1 MIEALGGF
9 WRKWWLVCLGIA
21 ALTASAEGHAMKQV
35 RAEIRAADGAWNASV
50 WLEAWALY
58 PEDGPKVPQ
67 GTPGDPKMSGNAWV
81 AGLDA
86 DDHRVMR
93 ETAEE
98 FLRSIFILT
107 LAGENLEASYSFP
120 DYSVERPVL
129 KETDEGAAVV
139 RIDLTGK
146 FPPGV
151 SGPLELVWND
161 DEDEPLALEVITP
174 RPGKKPKISVMRLAP
189 RDEAAELMV
198 IEASGVVEETKD
210 STLAGWIAAGFE
222 HILPK
227 GLDHILFIL
236 GLFLLQPKWRA
247 LLWQSS
253 AFTIAHS
260 ITLALA
266 ILGIVTA
273 PSSVVEPLIALS
285 IAYVGI
291 ENLWVK
297 ELKPWRVALVFGLGL
312 LHGMGFA
319 SVMQELDLP
328 EGEILQPLVGFNIG
342 VELGQIAVLAMAF
355 ALTFWWMKKPPF
367 EKFRKVASG
376 LIAVT
381 GLYWTV
387 ERIWF

>member
-1 MIEALGGF
+1 MIDRLGGMV
-9 WRKWWLVCLGIA
+9 RKWLLAGLWLAAVIGI
-21 ALTASAEGHAMKQV
+21 AEGHAMKQV

-58 PEDGPKVPQ
+58 PEEGPKVPQ

-129 KETDEGAAVV
+129 KETEEGAAVV

-151 SGPLELVWND
+151 SGPLKLVWND

-189 RDEAAELMV
+189 RDEPTELMT

-266 ILGIVTA
+266 ILGIVTV

-285 IAYVGI
+285 IAYVGL

-328 EGEILQPLVGFNIG
+328 EGGILQPLVGFNVG
-342 VELGQIAVLAMAF
+342 VELGQITVLALAF

-367 EKFRKVASG
+367 EKFRKIVSG
-376 LIAVT
+376 LIGIV

>member
-1 MIEALGGF
+1 
-9 WRKWWLVCLGIA
+9 
-21 ALTASAEGHAMKQV
+21 
-35 RAEIRAADGAWNASV
+35 
-50 WLEAWALY
+50 
-58 PEDGPKVPQ
+58 
-67 GTPGDPKMSGNAWV
+67 
-81 AGLDA
+81 
-86 DDHRVMR
+86 
-93 ETAEE
+93 
-98 FLRSIFILT
+98 
-107 LAGENLEASYSFP
+107 
-120 DYSVERPVL
+120 VL
-129 KETDEGAAVV
+129 KETEEGAAVV

-151 SGPLELVWND
+151 SGPLKLVWND

-189 RDEAAELMV
+189 RDEPTELMT

-266 ILGIVTA
+266 ILGIVTV

-285 IAYVGI
+285 IALLAADALRGSQG
-291 ENLWVK
+291 NLTAR
-297 ELKPWRVALVFGLGL
+297 PAVAAFTFGL
-312 LHGMGFA
+312 LHGMGLA
-319 SVMQELDLP
+319 NAIAELDLP
-328 EGEILQPLVGFNIG
+328 RQEIPIALGFFNLGVEIGQLAFVLPVLAAAALLHRASPDVGRRLIPAAATVIG
-342 VELGQIAVLAMAF
+342 VTAMFWFIDRTLGIF
-355 ALTFWWMKKPPF
+355 
-367 EKFRKVASG
+367 S
-376 LIAVT
+376 
-381 GLYWTV
+381 
-387 ERIWF
+387 

>member
-1 MIEALGGF
+1 MIGALGGF
-9 WRKWWLVCLGIA
+9 WRKWLLACLGLLVLA
-21 ALTASAEGHAMKQV
+21 TGAEGHSMKQV
-35 RAEIRAADGAWNASV
+35 RGEIHAADGTWNASL

-58 PEDGPKVPQ
+58 PEDGPKVPP
-67 GTPGDPKMSGNAWV
+67 GTPGDIGMSGKQWV

-98 FLRSIFILT
+98 FLKEAFILT
-107 LAGENLEASYSFP
+107 LGGRRLEAAFAFP
-120 DYSVERPVL
+120 DYTVERPEL
-129 KETDEGAAVV
+129 KENEERNALV
-139 RIDLTGK
+139 RIDLTGSL
-146 FPPGV
+146 PPGV

-174 RPGKKPKISVMRLAP
+174 RPGKKPKISVMRIAP
-189 RDEAAELMV
+189 RDEPMELMT
-198 IEASGVVEETKD
+198 IEASGTVEETRE
-210 STLAGWIAAGFE
+210 SSLGSWIVAGFE

-236 GLFLLQPKWRA
+236 GLFLLQPKWKP

-253 AFTIAHS
+253 AFTVAHS

-285 IAYVGI
+285 IAYVGL

-328 EGEILQPLVGFNIG
+328 EGELLQPLVGFNIG
-342 VELGQIAVLAMAF
+342 VELGQITVLALAF
-355 ALTFWWMKKPPF
+355 ALTVAFLKKPGF
-367 EKFRKVASG
+367 EKFRKVTSA
-376 LIAVT
+376 LIGVV

-387 ERIWF
+387 ERIIG

>member
-1 MIEALGGF
+1 MIGALGGW
-9 WRKWWLVCLGIA
+9 WRKWMLVCLGIA
-21 ALTASAEGHAMKQV
+21 AFAASAEGHAMKQV
-35 RAEIRAADGAWNASV
+35 RAEITAAEGAWSASV

-58 PEDGPKVPQ
+58 PEDGTKVPP
-67 GTPGDPKMSGNAWV
+67 GTPGDPKTSGNAWV

-98 FLRSIFILT
+98 FLNEAFVLT
-107 LAGENLEASYSFP
+107 LGGQRLEAGFAFP
-120 DYSVERPVL
+120 DYTVERPEL
-129 KETDEGAAVV
+129 KENDEGNALV
-139 RIDLTGK
+139 RIDLTGS
-146 FPPGV
+146 FPAGV

-189 RDEAAELMV
+189 RDEPAELMV
-198 IEASGVVEETKD
+198 IEASGVAEPTQE
-210 STLAGWIAAGFE
+210 SSLGGWIVAGFE

-236 GLFLLQPKWRA
+236 GLFLLQPKWKA
-247 LLWQSS
+247 LLWQTS
-253 AFTIAHS
+253 AFTVAHS

-266 ILGIVTA
+266 ILGILTA
-273 PSSVVEPLIALS
+273 PSSVVEPMIALS
-285 IAYVGI
+285 IAYVGL
-291 ENLWVK
+291 ENLWIK

-342 VELGQIAVLAMAF
+342 VELGQITVLALAF
-355 ALTFWWMKKPPF
+355 AATFWFMKKTAF
-367 EKFRKVASG
+367 ETVRKIASG
-376 LIAVT
+376 LIGAV

-387 ERIWF
+387 ERIIG